1 MKVFLREKKMTKGRR
16 SLYLDFYPPILHPET
31 RKPTRREHLK
41 LFIHEKPKT
50 ELEREHNKET
60 KLIGETLRSKRQLE
74 IQSGYYGFLT
84 AHNGKKSFIAFFE
97 DFIETKRATTSK
109 SNYENYVSI
118 GNYVKAF
125 AGEKCTFANIDEH
138 FCRKFKDFLL
148 KQERISGNTASS
160 YFDKFKYIIR
170 EAYKQK
176 MLRGNPAEGIK
187 SIKTVAPRREF
198 LSLDELRA
206 LASTPFHYE
215 DLRRACLFASLTG
228 LRYSDIENLT
238 WSAVQSSGD
247 GKYFI
252 RFRQKKTKENEVMP
266 LSADAFSLI
275 GERVGNAE
283 KIFKDLKYY
292 QTKYIADWIL
302 KAGITRKI
310 TFHCFRHTFATL
322 QMTFGTEIYTVQ
334 KLLGHK
340 NIQTTQIYAKI
351 IDEKR
356 REAVDR
362 IKL

>member
-1 MKVFLREKKMTKGRR
+1 MTKGRR

-74 IQSGYYGFLT
+74 IQSGYYGFLN

-109 SNYENYVSI
+109 SNYESYVSI

-176 MLRGNPAEGIK
+176 MLRENPAEGIK
-187 SIKTVAPRREF
+187 SIKTIAPKREF

-215 DLRRACLFASLTG
+215 DLRRACLFAALTG
-228 LRYSDIENLT
+228 LRYSDVEKLT
-238 WSAVQSSGD
+238 WSNLQSSGD
-247 GKYFI
+247 GKFFI
-252 RFRQKKTKENEVMP
+252 RFRHQKTKENEIMP

-275 GERVGNAE
+275 GERAGDSE
-283 KIFKDLKYY
+283 RIFKDLKYY

-340 NIQTTQIYAKI
+340 NIQTKQIYAKI

-356 REAVDR
+356 HQFAPEFAPVQA
-362 IKL
+362 LP